1 MNQVILTG
9 MALMGGVFLAM
20 QGGLNAQLGSLLK
33 NPLLATLIAF
43 VMSSGMA
50 AVAILISMKEL
61 PSAEQVRSIPSYL
74 WFSGALSS
82 VIGVSLYYYTIP
94 RLGISTMISL
104 GLSSQLIFS
113 VIAGHYGWFGLP
125 IEPVSIKRLAGV
137 ILMITGILFI
147 NNTK

>member
-1 MNQVILTG
+1 
-9 MALMGGVFLAM
+9 MGGVFLAM